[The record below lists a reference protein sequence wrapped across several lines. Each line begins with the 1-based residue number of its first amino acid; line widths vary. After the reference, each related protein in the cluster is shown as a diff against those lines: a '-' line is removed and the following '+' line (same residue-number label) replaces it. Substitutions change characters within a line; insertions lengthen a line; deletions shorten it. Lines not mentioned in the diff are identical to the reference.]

1 MVGMLTPQ
9 DKAAI
14 RDMAERNAAARLE
27 GNELSTQTAELT
39 KKTEGTT
46 AKQTPTKCRDHSL
59 EPSDKLVDQVL
70 GAYRSSGPADL
81 ALKLVQR
88 MGYATLEAYDTAARR
103 AERFVRSNPDGK
115 RRMPNHIRDKFV
127 LKRMVELCVEK
138 RYGGQAQ
145 AVAS

>member
-14 RDMAERNAAARLE
+14 RDMAGRAVATLE
-27 GNELSTQTAELT
+27 GDELSTKTAKLT
-39 KKTEGTT
+39 KKTKGTT
-46 AKQTPTKCRDHSL
+46 ARHRDHSL
-59 EPSDKLVDQVL
+59 EPSNKLVDQVL
-70 GAYRSSGPADL
+70 GAYKSSGPADL

-138 RYGGQAQ
+138 RYGGQTQ

>member
-1 MVGMLTPQ
+1 MRMTG
-9 DKAAI
+9 DNK
-14 RDMAERNAAARLE
+14 R
-27 GNELSTQTAELT
+27 
-39 KKTEGTT
+39 
-46 AKQTPTKCRDHSL
+46 AKRTPTKHRGHGL

-138 RYGGQAQ
+138 RYGGQAK